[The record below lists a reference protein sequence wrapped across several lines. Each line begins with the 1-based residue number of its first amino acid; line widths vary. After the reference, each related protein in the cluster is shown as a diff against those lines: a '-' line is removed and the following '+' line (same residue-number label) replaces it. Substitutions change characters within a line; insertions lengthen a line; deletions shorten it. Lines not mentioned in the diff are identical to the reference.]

1 MLWQRMGCEGRR
13 SSYWPLVD
21 LPASPED
28 GISSNKRP
36 GIARQS
42 PTDDLF
48 MPQERYQLTLSLRPI
63 ARHFPPFV
71 FLLHLGLFLFC
82 FLICARTT
90 YSALSGTNFY
100 DI

>member
-1 MLWQRMGCEGRR
+1 MLWQRMGCERRR
-13 SSYWPLVD
+13 SSYWPL
-21 LPASPED
+21 
-28 GISSNKRP
+28 
-36 GIARQS
+36 S

-63 ARHFPPFV
+63 ARHFPSFV
-71 FLLHLGLFLFC
+71 FLLHLGLFLSC
-82 FLICARTT
+82 YLICARTT